1 MKETWKE
8 ALHAAFAICA
18 TLIGAGFA
26 SGREIVTF
34 FSQFGGAGWLG
45 VPLAGACV
53 GWIVYLVLS
62 LARQTGADS
71 FPGLYGRLMNPAC
84 EDAMHLLYG
93 MLCLTTA
100 AAMLSAGG
108 ELFALVLPLNDARA
122 FGVVMTL
129 ALSLLVSGRGIGAL
143 SASGAVLLP
152 AVLVYYLLCGRGGGE
167 AAQFTVRGLSLAL
180 PMGVLYASFNGALC
194 GGAIVLAGKRPADPA
209 RCALCAGAMV
219 TLVLAAGHLALVR
232 AGGEIRALALPSV
245 ALATAKWG
253 SAGFLASA
261 VCLLLAV
268 LTTLSGMLLTL
279 RVQTARFLPNRPAL
293 CLILPAGLALLM
305 SVCGFGTLV
314 GVAYPLLGW
323 ICVLA
328 LVVLPFF
335 KEGRREAL

>member
-8 ALHAAFAICA
+8 ALRAAFAICA

-93 MLCLTTA
+93 LLCLTTA
-100 AAMLSAGG
+100 AAMLSA

-129 ALSLLVSGRGIGAL
+129 ALSLLLSGRGIGAL

-152 AVLVYYLLCGRGGGE
+152 AVLVYYLLSGRGGGE

-209 RCALCAGAMV
+209 KCALCAGAMV

-245 ALATAKWG
+245 ALVTAKWG
-253 SAGFLASA
+253 SAGFIASA

>member
-8 ALHAAFAICA
+8 ALRAAFAICA

-93 MLCLTTA
+93 LLCLTTA
-100 AAMLSAGG
+100 AAMLSAGA

-194 GGAIVLAGKRPADPA
+194 
-209 RCALCAGAMV
+209 
-219 TLVLAAGHLALVR
+219 

-245 ALATAKWG
+245 ALAAERWG
-253 SAGFLASA
+253 SAGFIASA

-305 SVCGFGTLV
+305 SVCGFETLV

>member
-8 ALHAAFAICA
+8 ALRAAFAICA

-129 ALSLLVSGRGIGAL
+129 ALE
-143 SASGAVLLP
+143 SAGLRTGDRGAVGLGRRAAARGAGLLP
-152 AVLVYYLLCGRGGGE
+152 AVRPGRG
-167 AAQFTVRGLSLAL
+167 
-180 PMGVLYASFNGALC
+180 
-194 GGAIVLAGKRPADPA
+194 
-209 RCALCAGAMV
+209 
-219 TLVLAAGHLALVR
+219 
-232 AGGEIRALALPSV
+232 
-245 ALATAKWG
+245 
-253 SAGFLASA
+253 
-261 VCLLLAV
+261 
-268 LTTLSGMLLTL
+268 
-279 RVQTARFLPNRPAL
+279 
-293 CLILPAGLALLM
+293 
-305 SVCGFGTLV
+305 
-314 GVAYPLLGW
+314 
-323 ICVLA
+323 
-328 LVVLPFF
+328 
-335 KEGRREAL
+335 